1 MKILCLCQLSVAKR
15 FCSHFKKKS
24 YQGMGK
30 SRKPSHLE
38 KFFDATKT
46 TILTVMKGCSRIMSV
61 AFGTIKAFSFR
72 WKFKSTMYDT
82 AWSTRDIPQIYYILG
97 KCELAK
103 NLIKIFKKIVQTL
116 GMYSSIPFKALT
128 NTLPIVKTSISWFKR
143 PRKFVKPQKW
153 HFLLIFQNPWFWFW
167 NKEMGVDQV
176 LTKLFQIDP
185 KLTFDV
191 FNILNEGRISKIE
204 KNIRWSRPPPKMTIF
219 GP

>member
-1 MKILCLCQLSVAKR
+1 MKT
-15 FCSHFKKKS
+15 F
-24 YQGMGK
+24 
-30 SRKPSHLE
+30 
-38 KFFDATKT
+38 T
-46 TILTVMKGCSRIMSV
+46 
-61 AFGTIKAFSFR
+61 
-72 WKFKSTMYDT
+72 
-82 AWSTRDIPQIYYILG
+82 TRDIPQIYYILG

-191 FNILNEGRISKIE
+191 FDILNEDRISKIE
-204 KNIRWSRPPPKMTIF
+204 KNIRWSRPPPKKWPFLGGSGSLDVVNSGYVSGRKLAKNKIHVLWGF
-219 GP
+219 